1 MTKSQQQLLWIAA
14 ILAALQFGV
23 KPIIAWQNSLITEL
37 TLNEARIERSEQL
50 LASEEEINT
59 AANTAAALANE
70 VREKFPVA
78 SESSLL
84 QIELQ
89 SSIEEQL
96 RASQVSLQEFAW
108 LTSLQQDGSGLGH
121 LRARVRFAGDIGRLT
136 EAQFQLQSAMPNAIH
151 ESMELRRDNRRR
163 GAYVMTLQLRVNV
176 QSQQQGGGA

>member
-59 AANTAAALANE
+59 AANTAATLAEE

-89 SSIEEQL
+89 SAIEAQL
-96 RASQVSLQEFAW
+96 RASQVSP
-108 LTSLQQDGSGLGH
+108 S
-121 LRARVRFAGDIGRLT
+121 
-136 EAQFQLQSAMPNAIH
+136 
-151 ESMELRRDNRRR
+151 
-163 GAYVMTLQLRVNV
+163 
-176 QSQQQGGGA
+176 